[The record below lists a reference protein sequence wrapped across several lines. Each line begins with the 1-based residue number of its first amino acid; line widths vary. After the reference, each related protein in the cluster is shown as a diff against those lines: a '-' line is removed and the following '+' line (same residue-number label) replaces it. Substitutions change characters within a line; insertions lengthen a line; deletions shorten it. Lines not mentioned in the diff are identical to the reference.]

1 MKYKVGDVVEVRA
14 DLKCGVEY
22 HMMDHKESD
31 SAVEEMLKLRGKNVT
46 IAGYSANEYRI
57 KEDDEEWHWTDEMFA
72 GLAKNYKVRCTGYN
86 QNYEKYFTI
95 GKVYD
100 VVNNTIK
107 SDGGFVYKMFNAAN
121 VINWL
126 SRWYKFERVS
136 DDDKKIVIT
145 TDGKTTTAALY
156 DVHGNVVKSA
166 EAKRNPKDAFD
177 FTVGA
182 KLALERLT
190 LTPHMES
197 NTEHYCNIGEAT
209 NYKDVVGRPLCVG
222 DTVELYDYNGKVR
235 GEFPIVRNKAGGS
248 LKTFVMSIETSCNE
262 RTGTTG
268 RWKIL
273 KKRSF
278 NDVKDGEVV
287 GMIKYVKKG

>member
-1 MKYKVGDVVEVRA
+1 MK
-14 DLKCGVEY
+14 
-22 HMMDHKESD
+22 
-31 SAVEEMLKLRGKNVT
+31 N
-46 IAGYSANEYRI
+46 
-57 KEDDEEWHWTDEMFA
+57 
-72 GLAKNYKVRCTGYN
+72 NYKVRCTGYN
-86 QNYEKYFTI
+86 QNSEKYFTV

-107 SDGGFVYKMFNAAN
+107 SDSGFVYKMPDAAN

-126 SRWYKFERVS
+126 SRWYKFGRVS

-156 DVHGNVVKSA
+156 DVYGNAVKTA
-166 EAKRNPKDAFD
+166 EAKCNPKDAFD

-190 LTPHMES
+190 FTPHMES
-197 NTEHYCNIGEAT
+197 NTEHYGNIGEAT

-222 DTVELYDYNGKVR
+222 DTVELYSSSGKAC
-235 GEFPIVRNKAGGS
+235 GEYPIVRNEVRGS
-248 LKTFVMSIETSCNE
+248 LKTFVMSIETSCDE

-268 RWKIL
+268 KWKIL

-278 NDVKDGEVV
+278 DDVKDGEVV